1 MRKALKD
8 KRQAVCV
15 CIFMI
20 IFALGFTAAAVWF
33 LMKDM
38 YAQMLLFALLRK
50 PIEKLPAIPLSVISL
65 AAFVLTYRIYYLD
78 AELPHSFL
86 LFILGFNTNFFS
98 ADYYPII
105 PWFFLFLSGAAL
117 GRYFKEGRVPKIF

>member
-38 YAQMLLFALLRK
+38 YAQMLLFALFS
-50 PIEKLPAIPLSVISL
+50 AICSYVFI
-65 AAFVLTYRIYYLD
+65 AFVYRYAD
-78 AELPHSFL
+78 ARTATELIDIIDCYGIGAGPMMITELSETMGWKPSSTRK
-86 LFILGFNTNFFS
+86 FIANCRKRG
-98 ADYYPII
+98 
-105 PWFFLFLSGAAL
+105 
-117 GRYFKEGRVPKIF
+117 YFY